1 MKKLLF
7 LLFLLVLPVDIVLEF
22 IHGIFTYE
30 SSGGVQYGNWFA
42 ILAQM
47 ASEGYNIYQGI
58 EQMDEGE
65 ELAIEG
71 REQML
76 ATAGATDE
84 LLSSV
89 DEQKRLVQQAGDV
102 GQQRLDQSVTSLL
115 DALASGDPAAYSSIP
130 AFGSNL
136 AATSQQLDMTTAQN
150 IALANAPAVE
160 AAEAE
165 MDVYRGLAQ
174 YDLQQGTA
182 AYQAGQ
188 QRIDQSV
195 SNLFGMPMDMA
206 ALEIQDPEAYNQLFG
221 EKGVKVDSKKT
232 PTDEEKAKMSEKGLA
247 WDPNTGRYI
256 KAWSKGDRGRLIQG
270 ANYVD
275 PNDVISE
282 LLLGDTAQR
291 IMDTDR
297 ELLSES
303 ELQHREDMEA
313 IEMEA
318 IKQAKREEYGLKP
331 LKGAAGLVYTGG
343 NPESSS
349 FRDLIRDDQ
358 SASLIDDDIS
368 DDDGLSRKERRQ
380 KNKEKRENR
389 RRLNKISR
397 QTNRLKIDD
406 LVEIDD
412 EEEEIDENRSGGK
425 IQDYIGGG
433 STLSQLLRPGQS
445 FKTGG
450 LEDHDVQEYD
460 ISDAKTGEVVAKTT
474 GQEDHMVNEDGSLT
488 VINSEQNESIHDAF
502 KDVDVEMVLQAL
514 ERNPQKKNVR
524 ELLSALNKV
533 FRQKQFQS

>member
-7 LLFLLVLPVDIVLEF
+7 LLFLLVLPVDIVLKF

-30 SSGGVQYGNWFA
+30 ASGGVQYGNWFA

-58 EQMDEGE
+58 EQKEAGE
-65 ELAIEG
+65 TLAIEG

-195 SNLFGMPMDMA
+195 GNLFGMPMDMA
-206 ALEIQDPEAYNQLFG
+206 ALEIQDPEAYNTLFG

-331 LKGAAGLVYTGG
+331 LEGAAGLVYTGG

-358 SASLIDDDIS
+358 SASLMD
-368 DDDGLSRKERRQ
+368 
-380 KNKEKRENR
+380 
-389 RRLNKISR
+389 
-397 QTNRLKIDD
+397 
-406 LVEIDD
+406 
-412 EEEEIDENRSGGK
+412 EEEIDEGDYKTYKEYKEGMGEGFDRADYRAHRRNLRKLKRLEGEPMDFYKSGGK

>member
-1 MKKLLF
+1 MKKLSF
-7 LLFLLVLPVDIVLEF
+7 LLFLLILPVDTALEF
-22 IHGIFTYE
+22 VHGIFTYKAPGNVHFM
-30 SSGGVQYGNWFA
+30 GGW
-42 ILAQM
+42 LAVLGQLIGT
-47 ASEGYNIYQGI
+47 GYNLYQGYD
-58 EQMDEGE
+58 QMREGE
-65 ELAIEG
+65 ELAGEG

-84 LLSSV
+84 LLSAV
-89 DEQKRLVQQAGDV
+89 DEQKRLAQEAGDL
-102 GQQRLDQSVTSLL
+102 GQERLDQSVTSLL
-115 DALASGDPAAYSSIP
+115 DALASGDPAAYSAIP
-130 AFGSNL
+130 AFGGNL
-136 AATSQQLDMTTAQN
+136 ATTSQNIGMQTAQN

-182 AYQAGQ
+182 AYMAGQ
-188 QRIDQSV
+188 QTVNQAYGD
-195 SNLFGMPMDMA
+195 LFNMPMDLA
-206 ALEIQDPEAYNQLFG
+206 ALEVQDPEAYDQLFD
-221 EKGVKVDSKKT
+221 KGGTTKKDSKKE
-232 PTDEEKAKMSEKGLA
+232 PSDEDKAEMSEKGLA
-247 WDPNTGRYI
+247 WDPNTRRYI

-291 IMDTDR
+291 IMDSDR

-303 ELQHREDMEA
+303 ELQHREDLEA

-318 IKQAKREEYGLKP
+318 IKQAKREEYGLEP

-343 NPESSS
+343 GIESSS
-349 FRDLIRDDQ
+349 FRDLIGNEEG
-358 SASLIDDDIS
+358 S
-368 DDDGLSRKERRQ
+368 
-380 KNKEKRENR
+380 
-389 RRLNKISR
+389 
-397 QTNRLKIDD
+397 
-406 LVEIDD
+406 
-412 EEEEIDENRSGGK
+412 EEEEIDEGDYKTYKEYKEGMGEGFDRADYRAHRRNLRKLKKQEGEPMEFYKSGGK

-450 LEDHDVQEYD
+450 VEDHDIQEYD

-502 KDVDVEMVLQAL
+502 KDVDVEMVLKAL